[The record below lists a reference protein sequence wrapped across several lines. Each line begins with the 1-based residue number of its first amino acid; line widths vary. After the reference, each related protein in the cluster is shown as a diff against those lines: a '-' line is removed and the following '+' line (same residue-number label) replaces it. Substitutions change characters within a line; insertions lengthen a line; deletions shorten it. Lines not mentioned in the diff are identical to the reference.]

1 MTELFDKKELEQIGT
16 GLLGRKETI
25 AVAESVTSG
34 LLQFA
39 FSNIPNGIKL
49 YQGGITAY
57 NVGQKYKHLGV
68 EPIHAVETNCVSQ
81 QIADQMAMQVCRQFG
96 SHWGISITGYATP
109 VPESDNQVF
118 AYYAIVYNNTVVDG
132 GRIAAKE
139 KAPPDLQLDYVN
151 FLLGRLLA
159 NLG

>member
-1 MTELFDKKELEQIGT
+1 MTDIFEKKELEQIGT
-16 GLLGRKETI
+16 LMLSKKETI

-39 FSNIPNGIKL
+39 FSNIPSGIKF
-49 YQGGITAY
+49 YHGGITAY
-57 NVGQKYKHLGV
+57 NVGQKYKHLSV

-81 QIADQMAMQVCRQFG
+81 QIADQMALQVCRQFG

-109 VPESDNQVF
+109 VPESNNEVF
-118 AYYAIVYNNTVVDG
+118 AFYAIVYNHKVIDG
-132 GRIAAKE
+132 GKISAEE

-151 FLLGRLLA
+151 FLLHRLLV